1 MAPVPSG
8 YPVRVDAGPHLPGG
22 QGRGAVRGFA
32 VRLEGRRGFELRGFG
47 LGAALGVG
55 ESFVLDSHATM
66 KLQPANREAPHKF
79 HFALARRCFLLASR
93 VARSMRR
100 SWKSCRVNWFVFA

>member
-55 ESFVLDSHATM
+55 ESFCAGQSCYH
-66 KLQPANREAPHKF
+66 EA
-79 HFALARRCFLLASR
+79 AASEP
-93 VARSMRR
+93 
-100 SWKSCRVNWFVFA
+100 